1 MANTDTKAKTDDLAG
16 LEAGL
21 DALDAVQTH
30 RTPVREVLVKKVLPP
45 FLAVGLVLVVWQ
57 VLVSLK
63 VTDETKL
70 PALSAVWDSLS
81 DMWLKGTL
89 LEVIWTSVS
98 RGLLGFLLALAI
110 GTPLGLLVPGTWS
123 CRPRCP
129 VTSPVSS
136 RAGPSPGAPS
146 WPPRSSPPP
155 PTSAWASAN
164 VRAAQPRPAGEE
176 LSGVSPVLLVI
187 AHGSRD
193 PRHAATVHALTRRA
207 RALRPGLR
215 VETAF
220 LDFNAPRVE
229 QVLSALH
236 ADGVRDVV
244 ALPLLLTRAFHAKAD
259 IPATLSEALTRLPGL
274 SVSVAD
280 VLGPSP
286 LLVDALERRLAE
298 AGLTPADR
306 ATTAVVLASAGST
319 DPEAI
324 AVIAEIAREW
334 RHTGWCAVRPA
345 FASAALPRTEDA
357 VRALRAEGFARVA
370 VAPYVIAPGRLPDRI
385 AAGAEAAG
393 ADVVAD
399 VLGAAPELALLLLRR
414 YDAAAA
420 APARLPALTA

>member
-1 MANTDTKAKTDDLAG
+1 M
-16 LEAGL
+16 
-21 DALDAVQTH
+21 
-30 RTPVREVLVKKVLPP
+30 
-45 FLAVGLVLVVWQ
+45 
-57 VLVSLK
+57 
-63 VTDETKL
+63 
-70 PALSAVWDSLS
+70 
-81 DMWLKGTL
+81 
-89 LEVIWTSVS
+89 
-98 RGLLGFLLALAI
+98 
-110 GTPLGLLVPGTWS
+110 
-123 CRPRCP
+123 
-129 VTSPVSS
+129 
-136 RAGPSPGAPS
+136 
-146 WPPRSSPPP
+146 
-155 PTSAWASAN
+155 
-164 VRAAQPRPAGEE
+164 
-176 LSGVSPVLLVI
+176 SGVSPVLLVI

-193 PRHAATVHALTRRA
+193 PRHAATVHALTRQA